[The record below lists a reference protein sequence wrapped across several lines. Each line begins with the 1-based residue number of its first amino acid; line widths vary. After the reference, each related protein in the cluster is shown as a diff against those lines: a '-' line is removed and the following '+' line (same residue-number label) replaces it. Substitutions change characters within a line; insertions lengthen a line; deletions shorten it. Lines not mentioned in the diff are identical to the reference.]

1 MFFDGGQKLRF
12 GTGIEEIDSPGTYL
26 SVFAA
31 RHQGLPQKC
40 NGSHALHMSTLNE
53 IRSCVSDWQC
63 TSLDFFL
70 LFSPVLNTLVFQTG
84 ACDF

>member
-1 MFFDGGQKLRF
+1 MFFDGGQKLGF

-31 RHQGLPQKC
+31 SHQGLPQKC

-53 IRSCVSDWQC
+53 IRRLRFRG
-63 TSLDFFL
+63 SLCALPYFFL
-70 LFSPVLNTLVFQTG
+70 TCIEYISFPDWGV
-84 ACDF
+84 